1 MDAPLTT
8 GRRDERLAVL
18 KEWSWITDAP
28 EDHDRLRLSDEYAD
42 WSWHARYCGGPFDF
56 ADEADFRRGIDL
68 FVEMIRKRYNRARA
82 CTPLIARQ
90 QFAWRSMLYQLK
102 ANIDIA
108 PIAEEEV
115 KATGWD
121 RSAYAGMS

>member
-1 MDAPLTT
+1 M
-8 GRRDERLAVL
+8 E
-18 KEWSWITDAP
+18 I
-28 EDHDRLRLSDEYAD
+28 
-42 WSWHARYCGGPFDF
+42 
-56 ADEADFRRGIDL
+56 
-68 FVEMIRKRYNRARA
+68 IRKGDNRARA

-121 RSAYAGMS
+121 RSAYARRS